1 MPQKPPP
8 RLSRSARRMWD
19 DITTR
24 WELRPDEVRLLEDA
38 CREAT
43 ILDKI
48 ERELA
53 GADYVMPGSQKQL
66 RAHPLLSEVRQH
78 RVAMA
83 QLLSK
88 LNLPDE
94 EADARA
100 QTARSEHAS
109 IAATSRW
116 GLTRGQA
123 S

>member
-1 MPQKPPP
+1 MPQKSPP
-8 RLSRSARRMWD
+8 RLSKSARR
-19 DITTR
+19 
-24 WELRPDEVRLLEDA
+24 ELRPDEIRLLEDA

-100 QTARSEHAS
+100 QAARSEHAS
-109 IAATSRW
+109 IAAAGRW